1 MGFIDKLKE
10 SLGGE
15 GLNKEQITQSL
26 QEIKEQ
32 LEEEEKAN
40 EERAYLEEQRKNNE
54 WAEKVVK
61 AQSNITARNRRRIN
75 SEKLKRISPSR
86 QVLLKKLGKI

>member
-15 GLNKEQITQSL
+15 GLNKEEITQSL

-40 EERAYLEEQRKNNE
+40 EEKAILEENTKNRD
-54 WAEKVVK
+54 WANRVIE
-61 AQSNITARNRRRIN
+61 AQSNISSRNRRRIHQ
-75 SEKLKRISPSR
+75 EKLKRISPSR
-86 QVLLKKLGKI
+86 QALLKKLGKI